1 MMRVVLTLRKLL
13 DEAYLGVSLFG
24 QLSTADKNLAVFKD
38 YISDIDAYIIYN
50 YGYETVRSKNPLDTF
65 LAYLESWWRLRV
77 SDFNKVWNVY
87 LDNYDPL
94 SNYDMT
100 EKEGSAK
107 KRADI
112 ENAQV
117 NTGGLS
123 NTVGQRT
130 NTSYTSTNT
139 DLNVSDAKFDSKTV
153 GDSYTDGTTDTRT
166 FTTTNKYKS
175 QDKSVTVGEDTL
187 TGSETDERV
196 LTRKGNIGVTTS
208 QQMAESEIELRKNS
222 FIKYFGECFES
233 ECLTG
238 LFEYD
243 WLD

>member
-1 MMRVVLTLRKLL
+1 MRVVLTLRKLL

-38 YISDIDAYIIYN
+38 YIPDIDAYIIYN

-65 LAYLESWWRLRV
+65 LAYLESWWRLRI
-77 SDFNKVWNVY
+77 SDFNKVWNTFT
-87 LDNYDPL
+87 DNYDPL

-107 KRADI
+107 KRANI

-130 NTSYTSTNT
+130 STNYSAT
-139 DLNVSDAKFDSKTV
+139 NEDYSDPTKFDSKNIQA
-153 GDSYTDGTTDTRT
+153 SYTDGTTDTRT
-166 FTTTNKYKS
+166 FTTTNKYK
-175 QDKSVTVGEDTL
+175 DENKSVTVGDDTL

-208 QQMAESEIELRKNS
+208 QQMAESEIELRRNS